1 LAEIAVLE
9 KNRSSKSFL
18 TCAIRPAGIFGEG
31 DVQVL
36 PPMVKAAKEGQS
48 RFQLGANEN
57 MFDFTYVGNVAHA
70 HLLAAAGLLA
80 TSKLSITPLDTE
92 NIDGEAFFVTNDS
105 PTYFW
110 DFAHS
115 VYREAGATVGVDP
128 ATRWNIGANL
138 AITVASL
145 AEWALWP
152 LGKSPN
158 LTKSRVRFS
167 TLTRY
172 YNITKAKQRLGYA
185 PIVSLEEGIKRG
197 VKDVLARDYPQ

>member
-1 LAEIAVLE
+1 MAVLE
-9 KNRSSKSFL
+9 ANRSSKSFL

-36 PPMVKAAKEGQS
+36 PPMVKAAKAGQS

-70 HLLAAAGLLA
+70 HLLAAVGLLA
-80 TSKLSITPLDTE
+80 TSEMAIAPLDTE
-92 NIDGEAFFVTNDS
+92 KIDGEPFFITNDQ

-128 ATRWNIGANL
+128 KTVWHIGADM
-138 AITVASL
+138 AITIANL

-152 LGKSPN
+152 FGKSPN

-197 VKDVLARDYPQ
+197 VRDVLAREK